1 MTRGGGS
8 ARGARFLASLVA
20 TALALVIL
28 AAGCTGGD
36 AGDETDAPIH
46 GGADDLP
53 GPLPEGV
60 SFRKSPSNAAAA
72 PDFSAELLD
81 GTSVSASDLWD
92 DRPLVLVFT
101 AGGCNECERVHREVA
116 EVVDGHDGA
125 VSMLAVVR
133 ANDIQA
139 AREFAEGQ
147 QLGYPIAVGDEGAW
161 LSYAAEEAP
170 LVVLIA
176 PGGKALRGWPGDVD
190 AGLLDEQLDKLYK
203 ESPALDE

>member
-20 TALALVIL
+20 TALALVVL

-36 AGDETDAPIH
+36 AGAETDATIH

-53 GPLPEGV
+53 GALPEDI
-60 SFRKSPSNAAAA
+60 SFRKSPSAAVAA

-81 GTSVSASDLWD
+81 GTSVTASDLWD
-92 DRPLVLVFT
+92 DRPLILVFT
-101 AGGCNECERVHREVA
+101 ASGCNECERVHREVA
-116 EVVDGHDGA
+116 EVVDEHDGA

-133 ANDIQA
+133 ADDIQG
-139 AREFAEGQ
+139 ARELAEDQ
-147 QLGYPIAVGDEGAW
+147 QLGYPIAVGGEGAW
-161 LSYAAEEAP
+161 LSYAAEKAP

-176 PGGKALRGWPGDVD
+176 PGGKVLRGWPGDVD
-190 AGLLDEQLDKLYK
+190 ARVLDAQLVKLYK
-203 ESPALDE
+203 ESPAQDE

>member
-20 TALALVIL
+20 TALALVVL

-36 AGDETDAPIH
+36 AGDETDATIH
-46 GGADDLP
+46 GGAADLP
-53 GPLPEGV
+53 GPLPEDV
-60 SFRKSPSNAAAA
+60 SFRKSPRAAFEA

-81 GTSVSASDLWD
+81 GTSVTASDLWE

-101 AGGCNECERVHREVA
+101 ASGCNECERVHREVA
-116 EVVDGHDGA
+116 EVVDGHEGA

-133 ANDIQA
+133 ENDIKG
-139 AREFAEGQ
+139 AREFAADQE
-147 QLGYPIAVGDEGAW
+147 LGYPIAGGAEGVW
-161 LSYAAEEAP
+161 LNYAAEDVP

-190 AGLLDEQLDKLYK
+190 AGVLDAELDKLYK
-203 ESPALDE
+203 ESPAQDE